1 MTWNT
6 YAASLVDRCPA
17 GWKLPRAQ
25 HWQQMCLQG
34 DQVHTASWLQSTIGF
49 GIWIYGTW
57 SILVFDDRFIHGK
70 LWNIYRVARQHIQKY
85 RTSHIYIY
93 IYIYIYIIEW
103 YYVWWP
109 WLTSKR
115 VRVAPFCQHQLNFF
129 LLLHQLPQQ
138 LRASCSCIE
147 SRDEA
152 EPRYVSSAGNAD
164 ADASTELDQ
173 IF

>member
-49 GIWIYGTW
+49 SIWIYGTW

-70 LWNIYRVARQHIQKY
+70 FWNIYGCSVVYNKIDTRWSSVHTSDFWLLSSSWSILNSRMFAVQKLLCVNFINC
-85 RTSHIYIY
+85 TPDMSCQFQQKVTFQSIHFPAIS
-93 IYIYIYIIEW
+93 
-103 YYVWWP
+103 
-109 WLTSKR
+109 LTTTCR
-115 VRVAPFCQHQLNFF
+115 
-129 LLLHQLPQQ
+129 
-138 LRASCSCIE
+138 
-147 SRDEA
+147 
-152 EPRYVSSAGNAD
+152 
-164 ADASTELDQ
+164 
-173 IF
+173 